1 MWIGIR
7 YLIRSSN
14 SCFFCSLCTWCAIPG
29 VMASVAVSTDSRTR
43 TTDVYSQTQ
52 ECNGSSEWPQVICCE
67 TMGHCDKIDGEGS
80 EDACLQMLQ
89 HDFGYNVLMAGGS
102 NTVLVKGSVLDQPL
116 RLQRW
121 IAKHMY
127 CHYCRS
133 TCWPFSLIKG
143 GKLHC
148 LSAACISKGMTC

>member
-1 MWIGIR
+1 M
-7 YLIRSSN
+7 
-14 SCFFCSLCTWCAIPG
+14 
-29 VMASVAVSTDSRTR
+29 
-43 TTDVYSQTQ
+43 
-52 ECNGSSEWPQVICCE
+52 ICCE
-67 TMGHCDKIDGEGS
+67 TLGHCDKTDGEGS
-80 EDACLQMLQ
+80 EDACLQML

-121 IAKHMY
+121 IATHMY
-127 CHYCRS
+127 CHYCGS

-148 LSAACISKGMTC
+148 SSAACTS